1 MEDPYVKGINA
12 EEYLKCA
19 ATVQP
24 VEELANEAVK
34 MIDHLINGEACH
46 ENKVVLATYLD
57 F

>member
-46 ENKVVLATYLD
+46 ENKVVLVTYLD